1 MVRLQVP
8 PVLQQT
14 TLVQQLRRTEI
25 AMVIPSVL
33 QPLLLII
40 SAILPLPIVI
50 VMAIPQVQP
59 DQILII
65 LEIPPRTTMIPMD
78 VPLALQ
84 EVIPTIL
91 AQQRQHI
98 VIRMGKHGVL
108 PLHPLIILEHE
119 VLSTTA
125 TTQVTTSGRG
135 KDIKEGR
142 FDATLSTFLLLS
154 YTNNQCLFYKFS

>member
-8 PVLQQT
+8 PVLQQI
-14 TLVQQLRRTEI
+14 TLVQQPRRTEI

-33 QPLLLII
+33 QPHLQIT

-50 VMAIPQVQP
+50 VMAILQVQP

-65 LEIPPRTTMIPMD
+65 LEIPQRTTTILMD
-78 VPLALQ
+78 VPQALQ

-98 VIRMGKHGVL
+98 VIQMDKHGVL
-108 PLHPLIILEHE
+108 PLRPLITLEHE
-119 VLSTTA
+119 VHSTTA
-125 TTQVTTSGRG
+125 TTQMTTSGRG
-135 KDIKEGR
+135 KDIKVR
-142 FDATLSTFLLLS
+142 
-154 YTNNQCLFYKFS
+154 KV